1 MYIAGTLFYDAAYM
15 ILKYFMALSL
25 CLALGTHSVFA
36 AIACGEFLVSSDGVI
51 NVRDLPVKWISAEG
65 ANIQGAAQYEKQQRD
80 LGFEPDPAVLEQILG
95 GAKVH
100 LRLTQFP
107 NGLRYVTIHEPDGRQ
122 SFEDYAYAGL
132 LKDLPSDADPTVAA
146 GYAGAP
152 PQVKNADLGDGFKL
166 MRTFSSAGGRHAYTL
181 TEANKRYLLGHENA
195 EVEFRYSASPYS
207 PSTAL
212 RSLLINYRFI
222 LKEDRTRE
230 VRGPDGTLSTITEKI
245 PAESVIVE
253 WRFLQGNLHECKI
266 LVMFNSSHD
275 ARNAQWEEASFH
287 FDLGGRLTGIVGISR
302 SKGFNPHW
310 TEPDLLRAVRKG
322 EGQVFRY
329 APTSPEAAIIF
340 RTVFGRE
347 ISSLEG
353 ISFNSVNHLFGAA
366 AQGTAVNLPELLQ
379 FR

>member
-15 ILKYFMALSL
+15 ISKYFMALSF

-51 NVRDLPVKWISAEG
+51 NVRDLPVNWISAEG

-132 LKDLPSDADPTVAA
+132 LKDLPGDADPSVAA
-146 GYAGAP
+146 GYAGDP

-181 TEANKRYLLGHENA
+181 TEVNKRYLLGHENA
-195 EVEFRYSASPYS
+195 EVEFRYSTGPYS
-207 PSTAL
+207 PSTAIRNL
-212 RSLLINYRFI
+212 RIKYRSV
-222 LKEDRTRE
+222 LNEDRTRE
-230 VRGPDGTLSTITEKI
+230 VHQADGTRSTVTEKI

-253 WRFLQGNLHECKI
+253 WRFLQGNLHESEI
-266 LVMFNSSHD
+266 LVMYNSSHD
-275 ARNAQWEEASFH
+275 ARDSQWEEASFH
-287 FDLGGRLTGIVGISR
+287 FGLEAS
-302 SKGFNPHW
+302 
-310 TEPDLLRAVRKG
+310 LRASW
-322 EGQVFRY
+322 
-329 APTSPEAAIIF
+329 A
-340 RTVFGRE
+340 
-347 ISSLEG
+347 
-353 ISFNSVNHLFGAA
+353 
-366 AQGTAVNLPELLQ
+366 
-379 FR
+379 